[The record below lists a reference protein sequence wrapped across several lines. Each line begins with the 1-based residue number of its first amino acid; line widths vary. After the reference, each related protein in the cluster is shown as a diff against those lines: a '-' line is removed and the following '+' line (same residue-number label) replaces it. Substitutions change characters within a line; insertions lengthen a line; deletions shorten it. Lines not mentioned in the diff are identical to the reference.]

1 MLHLVKSCWTFC
13 PVCLSGISLSLTL
26 VNSQRK
32 VDSWKSY
39 KTCTKA
45 HKSWTH
51 QSWIR
56 ILRYQCWES
65 TVIFFKWLCEL
76 SHTALVLVSLCQG
89 RFNFCLAG
97 IYKYLP
103 HLPHAH
109 FSLKGGYTVTR
120 LLSIWSGTMKPNAWY
135 ILGCFL
141 KWMLLHDHNITQ
153 FPPTLSFP
161 FKKKLPKLSASIS
174 LLQTESVHTGPLK

>member
-65 TVIFFKWLCEL
+65 TVISFKWLCEL

-120 LLSIWSGTMKPNAWY
+120 LLSIWSGTMKPNVWY
-135 ILGCFL
+135 ILGCFSNGCCC
-141 KWMLLHDHNITQ
+141 MTIILHRFLQ
-153 FPPTLSFP
+153 LFLSLS
-161 FKKKLPKLSASIS
+161 KKSCLNSASIS